1 MHDKSGAMIDDKV
14 CAALNGQLRSEFYSA
29 YLYAAMYSHFESRT
43 LKGFANW
50 MQIQVQE
57 ELAHA
62 QKLIE
67 YILERGGEAEFRSID
82 APESEWDSPL
92 GVYEA
97 ALEHERSVTRAIND
111 LVDIAVAARDHATAT
126 MLQWYVTEQV
136 EEEATFDEIVQQL
149 KLADGNGAALLMID
163 RELGARVFTPPG
175 TVPK

>member
-1 MHDKSGAMIDDKV
+1 MPDKSGAMIDDKV
-14 CAALNGQLRSEFYSA
+14 CAALNGQLRSEFYSG
-29 YLYAAMYSHFESRT
+29 YLYAAMYSYFESCT

-67 YILERGGEAEFRSID
+67 YILERGGKPEFRSID
-82 APESEWDSPL
+82 APDSEWESPL

-97 ALEHERSVTRAIND
+97 AYEHERTVTRSIND
-111 LVDIAVAARDHATAT
+111 LVDIAVAAKDHATAT

-136 EEEATFDEIVQQL
+136 EEEAAFDQIVQQL
-149 KLADGNGAALLMID
+149 RLASGNGAALLMID
-163 RELGARVFTPPG
+163 RELGTRVFTPPG
-175 TVPK
+175 SVPQ